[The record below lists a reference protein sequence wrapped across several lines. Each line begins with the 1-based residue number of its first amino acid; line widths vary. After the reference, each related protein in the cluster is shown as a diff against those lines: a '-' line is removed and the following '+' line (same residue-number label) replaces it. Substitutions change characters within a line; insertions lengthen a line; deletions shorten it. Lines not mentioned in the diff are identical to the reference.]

1 MRGEQWSMFSSISL
15 YLGSPPLA
23 RGTVMELDPKYCDVR
38 ITPACAGNR
47 VLPFSIFGSAKD
59 HPRLRGEQGACRPC
73 FIVALGSPPLARG
86 TVCRGSRPPSIRRIT
101 PACAGNRISVRPVSL
116 FIRDH
121 PRLRGEQLRRTHFSR
136 SARGSPPLARGTD
149 EAAEGGSKD
158 AGITPACAGNS
169 ASIYAQILHARDHP
183 RLRGEQL
190 CISTALIIFLGSPPL
205 ARGTGEPRRTYCR
218 GSGITPACAGN
229 SCIISVSAT
238 AARDHPR
245 LRGEQ
250 KSSATK
256 SSGSAGSPPLARGT
270 GIISSFSF
278 SFARITPACAGN
290 R

>member
-1 MRGEQWSMFSSISL
+1 MFSSISL

-136 SARGSPPLARGTD
+136 SARGSPPLARGTVIHG
-149 EAAEGGSKD
+149 EKLLLIV
-158 AGITPACAGNS
+158 GITPACAGNS
-169 ASIYAQILHARDHP
+169 AYAQQHNGKHQDHP
-183 RLRGEQL
+183 RLRGEQRRVFYAEL
-190 CISTALIIFLGSPPL
+190 YAL
-205 ARGTGEPRRTYCR
+205 
-218 GSGITPACAGN
+218 GITPACAGN
-229 SCIISVSAT
+229 RPLSCGC
-238 AARDHPR
+238 RQ
-245 LRGEQ
+245 G
-250 KSSATK
+250 
-256 SSGSAGSPPLARGT
+256 
-270 GIISSFSF
+270 F
-278 SFARITPACAGN
+278 
-290 R
+290 